1 MRVADRCKGIPLAVG
16 PVLLGLQRSGH
27 KSSMSSRPPDPGP
40 KCLQFLRRF
49 AKSMTLT
56 PLICIDLG
64 LHVNQIRRYES
75 EHAQPSLEA
84 LKKIAVGLSV
94 SIDTLVF
101 ENNERGPD
109 EDLRLQFEAVS
120 RMPAEEKKIVKAL
133 LEGMIVK
140 YQTKQMVGGLSS

>member
-1 MRVADRCKGIPLAVG
+1 M
-16 PVLLGLQRSGH
+16 GLYQHPAITMSISQR
-27 KSSMSSRPPDPGP
+27 
-40 KCLQFLRRF
+40 LIALRRERD
-49 AKSMTLT
+49 LT
-56 PLICIDLG
+56 QQEMADLVG